1 MLWKEPIRFRIQREH
16 PESAAGR
23 GARRVISWS
32 NLRVTLGDFTLRVE
46 RGEAVA
52 GQVVGIVGPNGIGKT
67 TFVKLLAGELKP
79 EEGYVDLAWPE
90 GEARISYKPQYV
102 SAEMFPDATVLEILR
117 SVNPEA
123 VTPGSWLYLELTRKL
138 RMDKL
143 FDRSARSLSGGELQ
157 KLALCIAL
165 AREADVY
172 LLDEPSAYLDVEERL
187 NVARIVR
194 RLAETREVVVFVV
207 EHDIMIA
214 DFISDSLM
222 VFQGEPGVE
231 GLASSPMLVK
241 RGMNVLLSNLGITM
255 RRDPE
260 SGRPRVN
267 KEGSY
272 LDRMQKAR
280 GEFYW

>member
-1 MLWKEPIRFRIQREH
+1 
-16 PESAAGR
+16 
-23 GARRVISWS
+23 
-32 NLRVTLGDFTLRVE
+32 
-46 RGEAVA
+46 
-52 GQVVGIVGPNGIGKT
+52 
-67 TFVKLLAGELKP
+67 
-79 EEGYVDLAWPE
+79 
-90 GEARISYKPQYV
+90 
-102 SAEMFPDATVLEILR
+102 
-117 SVNPEA
+117 
-123 VTPGSWLYLELTRKL
+123 
-138 RMDKL
+138 MDKL

-165 AREADVY
+165 AKEADVY
-172 LLDEPSAYLDVEERL
+172 LLAAYLDVEERL

-194 RLAETREVVVFVV
+194 RLAETREVVAFVV

-241 RGMNVLLSNLGITM
+241 RGMNALLSNLGITM

>member
-1 MLWKEPIRFRIQREH
+1 
-16 PESAAGR
+16 
-23 GARRVISWS
+23 
-32 NLRVTLGDFTLRVE
+32 
-46 RGEAVA
+46 
-52 GQVVGIVGPNGIGKT
+52 
-67 TFVKLLAGELKP
+67 
-79 EEGYVDLAWPE
+79 
-90 GEARISYKPQYV
+90 
-102 SAEMFPDATVLEILR
+102 
-117 SVNPEA
+117 
-123 VTPGSWLYLELTRKL
+123 
-138 RMDKL
+138 MDKL

-194 RLAETREVVVFVV
+194 RLAETREVVAFVV

-241 RGMNVLLSNLGITM
+241 RGMNALLSNLGITM

>member
-1 MLWKEPIRFRIQREH
+1 MEGPIRFRIQREQQ
-16 PESAAGR
+16 ETGR
-23 GARRVISWS
+23 GGWKTLYWS
-32 NLRVTLGDFTLRVE
+32 DLKVTLGDFTLTVE
-46 RGEAVA
+46 GGEVA
-52 GQVVGIVGPNGIGKT
+52 SGQVIGIVGPNGIGKT
-67 TFVKLLAGELKP
+67 TFVRVLAGEIKP
-79 EEGYVDLAWPE
+79 LEGYVSIVKQGDI
-90 GEARISYKPQYV
+90 RISYKPQYV
-102 SAEMFPDATVLEILR
+102 SPEMFPDVSVLEVLR
-117 SVNPEA
+117 TANPEA
-123 VTPGSWLYLELTRKL
+123 VTPGSWLYMELTKKL

-165 AREADVY
+165 AREADIY

-214 DFISDSLM
+214 DFISDSIM
-222 VFQGEPGVE
+222 VFQGEPGMR
-231 GLASSPMLVK
+231 GYASSPTLVK

-255 RRDPE
+255 RRDQE